1 MGTGGQ
7 IFALILVLVLVAWVF
22 VTLSEAKGDSDA
34 DIIDFEPQE
43 GEDTHGDED
52 L

>member
-1 MGTGGQ
+1 MSTGGQ

-22 VTLSEAKGDSDA
+22 VTLSEVRGESDA
-34 DIIDFEPQE
+34 EYADFEPQE
-43 GEDTHGDED
+43 GENTDGDED